1 MIEGTTSMS
10 EKKPG
15 FIRKFFRFIGN
26 VVSAIRYMISLV
38 VVLFF
43 IAIVAG
49 MFVDDIQPMP
59 ERGALYLAPS
69 GTLVDQRSYIDPVN
83 EIFSQPGQ
91 RDAETLV
98 RDIVQALDHAQ
109 YDERITH
116 VLLDTN
122 YMAGG
127 SIAKLEEI
135 SSALQRF
142 KQSGKPIIAIG
153 DNFSQ
158 SQYFLAAHADEI
170 IMNPLG
176 RVMLTGFGSYSNYY
190 KEALDKLKI
199 NVHVFRVG
207 KYKSAVEPFLGKGM
221 SDEARADRLYLVDS
235 LWQFYTSRVEQLRGL
250 PNGALNDLAN
260 NMHLRLA
267 EENGDIAALALQQG
281 LIDRIASR
289 SETKAHLLQILP
301 HSNGDFDSVSMAAYL
316 NHMKL
321 GSLKSVNKGRP
332 EIAVVVASGTILDG
346 NQPEGTIGGDTLAEM
361 FASIEEEDQVK
372 AVVLRVDS
380 PGGSAFASDV
390 IRDSIASLRKN
401 NIPVVISM
409 GSYAASGGYWIA
421 TESDKIL
428 AMSTTI
434 TGSIGVFGVIP
445 TFEDS
450 LSAMGIYSDGVG
462 TTNIAGMLQ
471 LDRAMTP
478 EAKMI
483 MQSGVEHVYSR
494 FLTLVADAR
503 NTTPSAIH
511 EVAQG
516 RIWTGKKALELGLV
530 DELGDLNDAI
540 ASAATLAGVSDYK
553 IDYRRKPLSF
563 MEQVMMEISGNVNA
577 AVSAMGLQSWL
588 PMSLQR
594 QLASALKPLQF
605 IDTLSDPNHVYLY
618 CESCP
623 L

>member
-1 MIEGTTSMS
+1 
-10 EKKPG
+10 
-15 FIRKFFRFIGN
+15 
-26 VVSAIRYMISLV
+26 MISLV

-49 MFVDDIQPMP
+49 MFVDDLQPMP

-69 GTLVDQRSYIDPVN
+69 GTLVDQRSYIDPVS

-91 RDAETLV
+91 RDTETLV

-135 SSALQRF
+135 SGALQRF

-170 IMNPLG
+170 ILNPLG
-176 RVMLTGFGSYSNYY
+176 SVMLTGFGSYSSYF

-221 SDEARADRLYLVDS
+221 SDEARADRLELVDS

-250 PNGALNDLAN
+250 PTGALNDLAN

-281 LIDRIASR
+281 LIDRIATR

-301 HSNGDFDSVSMAAYL
+301 NSNGDFDSVPMAAYL

-321 GSLKSVNKGRP
+321 SSLKTVNKGRP
-332 EIAVVVASGTILDG
+332 EIAVVIASGSIIDG

-361 FASIEEEDQVK
+361 FAAIEEDDQVK

-390 IRDSIASLRKN
+390 IRDSIASLRKS
-401 NIPVVISM
+401 NIPVVVSM

-428 AMSTTI
+428 ALSTTI

-471 LDRAMTP
+471 LNRAMTP

-483 MQSGVEHVYSR
+483 MQSGVEHVYTR

-503 NTTPSAIH
+503 ESTPSAIH
-511 EVAQG
+511 EIAQG
-516 RIWTGKKALELGLV
+516 RVWTGKKALELGLV

-563 MEQVMMEISGNVNA
+563 MEQLMMEISGNMNA
-577 AVSAMGLQSWL
+577 AVSAMGLQNWL
-588 PMSLQR
+588 PISLQH
-594 QLASALKPLQF
+594 QLASTLNPLQF
-605 IDTLSDPNHVYLY
+605 MGNHSSDPNHVYLY
-618 CESCP
+618 CENCP

>member
-1 MIEGTTSMS
+1 MS

-15 FIRKFFRFIGN
+15 LIRRIFRFIGN

-69 GTLVDQRSYIDPVN
+69 GTLVDQRSYIDPVS

-98 RDIVQALDHAQ
+98 WDLVQALDHAQ

-116 VLLDTN
+116 VLLDIN

-176 RVMLTGFGSYSNYY
+176 RVMLTGFGSYSSYY

-221 SDEARADRLYLVDS
+221 SEEARVDRRDLVDS
-235 LWQFYTSRVEQLRGL
+235 LWQFYTSRVELLRGL
-250 PNGALNDLAN
+250 PNGALSDLAN

-281 LIDRIASR
+281 LIDRIATR

-301 HSNGDFDSVSMAAYL
+301 NSNGDFDSVPMAAYL
-316 NHMKL
+316 HHMKL
-321 GSLKSVNKGRP
+321 RSLKAVNKGRP
-332 EIAVVVASGTILDG
+332 EIAVVVASGSIIDG

-361 FASIEEEDQVK
+361 FAAIEEEDQVK

-390 IRDSIASLRKN
+390 IRDSIASLRKK

-421 TESDKIL
+421 TESDKIMAL
-428 AMSTTI
+428 STTI

-445 TFEDS
+445 TFQDS

-471 LDRAMTP
+471 LNRAMTP

-483 MQSGVEHVYSR
+483 MQSGVEHVYGR

-503 NTTPSAIH
+503 ESTPSAIH
-511 EVAQG
+511 EIAQG
-516 RIWTGKKALELGLV
+516 RVWTGKKALELGLV

-577 AVSAMGLQSWL
+577 AVGAMGLQSWL
-588 PMSLQR
+588 PISLQR

-605 IDTLSDPNHVYLY
+605 IDILSSDPNHIYLY

-623 L
+623 Q

>member
-1 MIEGTTSMS
+1 MS

-15 FIRKFFRFIGN
+15 LIRRIFRFIGS

-69 GTLVDQRSYIDPVN
+69 GTLVDQRSYIDPVS
-83 EIFSQPGQ
+83 EIFAQPGQ
-91 RDAETLV
+91 RDTETLV
-98 RDIVQALDHAQ
+98 RDLVLSLEQAQ

-135 SSALQRF
+135 SGALQRF

-176 RVMLTGFGSYSNYY
+176 RVMLTGFGSYSSYY

-221 SDEARADRLYLVDS
+221 SDEARVDRRDLVDS

-281 LIDRIASR
+281 LIDRIATR
-289 SETKAHLLQILP
+289 SETKAHLLEILP
-301 HSNGDFDSVSMAAYL
+301 HSNGEFDSVPMAAYL
-316 NHMKL
+316 NHIKL
-321 GSLKSVNKGRP
+321 SSLKAVNKGKA
-332 EIAVVVASGTILDG
+332 EIAVVVASGSIIDG

-361 FASIEEEDQVK
+361 FAAIEEEDQVK

-390 IRDSIASLRKN
+390 IRDSIASLRKK

-428 AMSTTI
+428 ALSTTI

-450 LSAMGIYSDGVG
+450 LSAMGVYSDGVG

-471 LDRAMTP
+471 LSRAMTP

-483 MQSGVEHVYSR
+483 MQSGVDHVYTR
-494 FLTLVADAR
+494 FLSLVADAR
-503 NTTPSAIH
+503 ESTPNAIH
-511 EVAQG
+511 EIAQG
-516 RIWTGKKALELGLV
+516 RAWTGKKALELGLV

-577 AVSAMGLQSWL
+577 AVGAMALQSWL
-588 PMSLQR
+588 PVSLQR
-594 QLASALKPLQF
+594 QLVSALKPLQF
-605 IDTLSDPNHVYLY
+605 MDTLSDPNHVYLY

>member
-1 MIEGTTSMS
+1 MS

-15 FIRKFFRFIGN
+15 LIRRIFRFIGS

-43 IAIVAG
+43 IAIIGG

-69 GTLVDQRSYIDPVN
+69 GTLVDQRSYIDPVS
-83 EIFSQPGQ
+83 EIFAQPGQ
-91 RDAETLV
+91 RDTETLV

-135 SSALQRF
+135 SGALQRF
-142 KQSGKPIIAIG
+142 KRSGKPIVAIG

-221 SDEARADRLYLVDS
+221 SDEARADRRDLVDS

-260 NMHLRLA
+260 NIHLRLA

-281 LIDRIASR
+281 LIDRIATR

-301 HSNGDFDSVSMAAYL
+301 NSNGDFDSVPMAAYL

-321 GSLKSVNKGRP
+321 GSLKAVNKGRP
-332 EIAVVVASGTILDG
+332 EIAVVVASGAILDG
-346 NQPEGTIGGDTLAEM
+346 NQPEGTVGGDTLAEM
-361 FASIEEEDQVK
+361 FAAIEDEDQVK

-390 IRDSIASLRKN
+390 IRDSIASLRKR

-421 TESDKIL
+421 TESDKIVAL
-428 AMSTTI
+428 STTI

-450 LSAMGIYSDGVG
+450 LSAMGVYSDGVG

-471 LDRAMTP
+471 LSRAMTP
-478 EAKMI
+478 ETKMI

-494 FLTLVADAR
+494 FLNLVADAR
-503 NTTPSAIH
+503 ETTPSAIH
-511 EVAQG
+511 EIAQG
-516 RIWTGKKALELGLV
+516 RVWTGKKALELGLV
-530 DELGDLNDAI
+530 DALGDLNDAI
-540 ASAATLAGVSDYK
+540 ASAAILAGVSDYK
-553 IDYRRKPLSF
+553 INYRRKPLSF
-563 MEQVMMEISGNVNA
+563 MEQVMMEISGNVDA
-577 AVSAMGLQSWL
+577 AVGAMGLQSWL

-605 IDTLSDPNHVYLY
+605 LDALNDPNHVYLY

>member
-1 MIEGTTSMS
+1 MS

-15 FIRKFFRFIGN
+15 LIRKFLRLIGK

-38 VVLFF
+38 IVLFF

-49 MFVDDIQPMP
+49 VFVDDLQPMP

-69 GTLVDQRSYIDPVN
+69 GTLVDQRSYIDPVS

-91 RDAETLV
+91 RDTETLV

-135 SSALQRF
+135 SGALQRF

-170 IMNPLG
+170 ILNPLG
-176 RVMLTGFGSYSNYY
+176 SVMLTGFGSYSSYF

-221 SDEARADRLYLVDS
+221 SDEARADRLELVDS

-250 PNGALNDLAN
+250 PTGALNDLAN

-281 LIDRIASR
+281 LIDRIATR

-301 HSNGDFDSVSMAAYL
+301 NSNGDFDSVPMAAYL

-321 GSLKSVNKGRP
+321 SSLKTVNKGRP
-332 EIAVVVASGTILDG
+332 EIAVVIASGSIIDG

-361 FASIEEEDQVK
+361 FASIEEDDQVK

-401 NIPVVISM
+401 NIPVVVSM

-428 AMSTTI
+428 ALSTTI

-471 LDRAMTP
+471 LNRAMTP

-483 MQSGVEHVYSR
+483 MQSGVEHVYTR

-503 NTTPSAIH
+503 ESTPSAIH
-511 EVAQG
+511 EIAQG
-516 RIWTGKKALELGLV
+516 RVWTGKKALELGLV

-563 MEQVMMEISGNVNA
+563 MEQLMMEISGNMNA
-577 AVSAMGLQSWL
+577 AVSAMGLQNWL
-588 PMSLQR
+588 PISLQR
-594 QLASALKPLQF
+594 QLTSTLKPLQF
-605 IDTLSDPNHVYLY
+605 MGNHSSDPNHVYLY
-618 CESCP
+618 CENCP

>member
-1 MIEGTTSMS
+1 MS

-15 FIRKFFRFIGN
+15 LIRRIFRFIGS

-43 IAIVAG
+43 IAIIGG

-69 GTLVDQRSYIDPVN
+69 GTLVDQRSYIDPVS
-83 EIFSQPGQ
+83 EIFAQPGQ
-91 RDAETLV
+91 RDTETLV

-135 SSALQRF
+135 SGALQRF
-142 KQSGKPIIAIG
+142 KRSGKPIVAIG

-221 SDEARADRLYLVDS
+221 SDEARADRRDLVDS

-260 NMHLRLA
+260 NIHLRLA

-281 LIDRIASR
+281 LIDRIATR
-289 SETKAHLLQILP
+289 SETKAHLLEILP
-301 HSNGDFDSVSMAAYL
+301 QSNGEFDSVPMAAYL

-321 GSLKSVNKGRP
+321 GSLKAVNKGRP
-332 EIAVVVASGTILDG
+332 EIAVVVASGAILDG
-346 NQPEGTIGGDTLAEM
+346 NQPEGTVGGDTLAEM
-361 FASIEEEDQVK
+361 FAAIEDEDQVK

-390 IRDSIASLRKN
+390 IRDSIASLRKR

-421 TESDKIL
+421 TESDKIVAL
-428 AMSTTI
+428 STTI

-450 LSAMGIYSDGVG
+450 LSAMGVYSDGVG

-471 LDRAMTP
+471 LSRAMTP
-478 EAKMI
+478 ETKMI

-494 FLTLVADAR
+494 FLNLVADAR
-503 NTTPSAIH
+503 ETTPSAIH
-511 EVAQG
+511 EIAQG
-516 RIWTGKKALELGLV
+516 RVWTGKKALELGLV
-530 DELGDLNDAI
+530 DALGDLNDAI
-540 ASAATLAGVSDYK
+540 ASAAILAGVSDYK
-553 IDYRRKPLSF
+553 VNYRRKPLSF
-563 MEQVMMEISGNVNA
+563 MEQVMMEISGNMDA
-577 AVSAMGLQSWL
+577 AVGAMGLQSWL

-605 IDTLSDPNHVYLY
+605 LDALNDPNHVYLY

>member
-1 MIEGTTSMS
+1 
-10 EKKPG
+10 
-15 FIRKFFRFIGN
+15 
-26 VVSAIRYMISLV
+26 MISLV
-38 VVLFF
+38 IVLFF
-43 IAIVAG
+43 IAIVG
-49 MFVDDIQPMP
+49 GVFVDDLQPMP

-69 GTLVDQRSYIDPVN
+69 GTLVDQRSYIDPVS

-91 RDAETLV
+91 RDTETLV

-135 SSALQRF
+135 SGALQRF

-170 IMNPLG
+170 ILNPLG
-176 RVMLTGFGSYSNYY
+176 SVMLTGFGSYSSYF

-221 SDEARADRLYLVDS
+221 SDEARADRLELVDS

-250 PNGALNDLAN
+250 PTGALNDLAN

-281 LIDRIASR
+281 LIDRIATR

-301 HSNGDFDSVSMAAYL
+301 NSNGDFDSVPMAAYL

-321 GSLKSVNKGRP
+321 SSLKTVNKGRP
-332 EIAVVVASGTILDG
+332 EIAVVVASGSIIDG

-361 FASIEEEDQVK
+361 FASIEEDDQVK

-401 NIPVVISM
+401 NIPVVVSM

-428 AMSTTI
+428 ALSTTI

-471 LDRAMTP
+471 LNRAMTP

-483 MQSGVEHVYSR
+483 MQSGVEHVYTR

-503 NTTPSAIH
+503 ESTPSAIH
-511 EVAQG
+511 EIAQG
-516 RIWTGKKALELGLV
+516 RVWTGKKALELGLV

-563 MEQVMMEISGNVNA
+563 MEQLMMEISGNMNA
-577 AVSAMGLQSWL
+577 AVSAMGLQNWL
-588 PMSLQR
+588 PISLQR
-594 QLASALKPLQF
+594 QLTSTLKPLQF
-605 IDTLSDPNHVYLY
+605 MGNHSSDPNHVYLY
-618 CESCP
+618 CENCP

>member
-1 MIEGTTSMS
+1 MS

-15 FIRKFFRFIGN
+15 LIRRIFRFIGS

-69 GTLVDQRSYIDPVN
+69 GTLVDQRSYIDPVS
-83 EIFSQPGQ
+83 EIFAQPGQ
-91 RDAETLV
+91 RDTETLV
-98 RDIVQALDHAQ
+98 RDLVLSLEQAQ

-122 YMAGG
+122 YMVGG

-135 SSALQRF
+135 SGALQRF

-176 RVMLTGFGSYSNYY
+176 RVMLTGFGSYSSYY

-221 SDEARADRLYLVDS
+221 SDEARVDRRDLVDS

-281 LIDRIASR
+281 LIDRIATR
-289 SETKAHLLQILP
+289 SETKAHLLEILP
-301 HSNGDFDSVSMAAYL
+301 HSNGEFDSVPMAAYL
-316 NHMKL
+316 NHIKL
-321 GSLKSVNKGRP
+321 SSLKAVNKGKA
-332 EIAVVVASGTILDG
+332 EIAVVVASGSIIDG

-361 FASIEEEDQVK
+361 FAAIEEEDQVK

-390 IRDSIASLRKN
+390 IRDSIASLRKK

-428 AMSTTI
+428 ALSTTI

-450 LSAMGIYSDGVG
+450 LSAMGVYSDGVG

-471 LDRAMTP
+471 LSRAMTP

-483 MQSGVEHVYSR
+483 MQSGVDHVYTR
-494 FLTLVADAR
+494 FLSLVADAR
-503 NTTPSAIH
+503 ESTPNAIH
-511 EVAQG
+511 EIAQG
-516 RIWTGKKALELGLV
+516 RAWTGKKALELGLV

-577 AVSAMGLQSWL
+577 AVGAMALQSWL
-588 PMSLQR
+588 PVSLQR
-594 QLASALKPLQF
+594 QLVSALKPLQF
-605 IDTLSDPNHVYLY
+605 MDTLSDPNHVYLY

>member
-1 MIEGTTSMS
+1 MS

-15 FIRKFFRFIGN
+15 LIRRIFRFIGS

-43 IAIVAG
+43 IAIIGG

-69 GTLVDQRSYIDPVN
+69 GTLVDQRSYIDPVS
-83 EIFSQPGQ
+83 EIFAQPGQ
-91 RDAETLV
+91 RDTETLV

-135 SSALQRF
+135 SGALQRF
-142 KQSGKPIIAIG
+142 KRSGKPIVAIG

-221 SDEARADRLYLVDS
+221 SDEARADRRDLVDS

-260 NMHLRLA
+260 NIHLRLA

-281 LIDRIASR
+281 LIDRIATR
-289 SETKAHLLQILP
+289 SETKAHLLEILP
-301 HSNGDFDSVSMAAYL
+301 QSNGEFDSVPMAAYL

-321 GSLKSVNKGRP
+321 GSLKAVNKGRP
-332 EIAVVVASGTILDG
+332 EIAVVVASGAILDG
-346 NQPEGTIGGDTLAEM
+346 NQPEGTVGGDTLAEM
-361 FASIEEEDQVK
+361 FAAIEDEDQVK

-390 IRDSIASLRKN
+390 IRDSIASLRKR

-421 TESDKIL
+421 TESDKIVAL
-428 AMSTTI
+428 STTI

-450 LSAMGIYSDGVG
+450 LSAMGVYSDGVG

-471 LDRAMTP
+471 LSRAMTP
-478 EAKMI
+478 ETKMI

-494 FLTLVADAR
+494 FLNLVADAR
-503 NTTPSAIH
+503 ETTPSAIH
-511 EVAQG
+511 EIAQG
-516 RIWTGKKALELGLV
+516 RVWTGKKALELGLV
-530 DELGDLNDAI
+530 DALGDLNDAI
-540 ASAATLAGVSDYK
+540 ASAAILAGVSDYK
-553 IDYRRKPLSF
+553 INYRRKPLSF
-563 MEQVMMEISGNVNA
+563 MEQVMMEISGNVDA
-577 AVSAMGLQSWL
+577 AVGAMGLQSWL

-605 IDTLSDPNHVYLY
+605 LDALNDPNHVYLY

>member
-1 MIEGTTSMS
+1 MS

-15 FIRKFFRFIGN
+15 LIRKFFRLIGK

-43 IAIVAG
+43 IAIGAG
-49 MFVDDIQPMP
+49 MFVDDLQPMP

-69 GTLVDQRSYIDPVN
+69 GTLVDQRSYIDPVS

-91 RDAETLV
+91 RDTETLV

-135 SSALQRF
+135 SGALQRF

-170 IMNPLG
+170 ILNPLG
-176 RVMLTGFGSYSNYY
+176 SVMLTGFGSYSSYF

-199 NVHVFRVG
+199 NVYVFRVG

-221 SDEARADRLYLVDS
+221 SDEARADRLELVDS

-250 PNGALNDLAN
+250 PTGALNDLAN

-281 LIDRIASR
+281 LIDRIATR

-301 HSNGDFDSVSMAAYL
+301 NSNGDFDSVPMAAYL

-321 GSLKSVNKGRP
+321 SSLKTVNKGRP
-332 EIAVVVASGTILDG
+332 EIAVVIASGSIIDG

-361 FASIEEEDQVK
+361 FAAIEEDDQVK

-390 IRDSIASLRKN
+390 IRDSIASLRKS
-401 NIPVVISM
+401 NIPVVVSM

-428 AMSTTI
+428 ALSTTI

-471 LDRAMTP
+471 LNRAMTP

-483 MQSGVEHVYSR
+483 MQSGVEHVYTR

-503 NTTPSAIH
+503 ETTPSAIH
-511 EVAQG
+511 EIAQG
-516 RIWTGKKALELGLV
+516 RVWTGKKALELGLV

-563 MEQVMMEISGNVNA
+563 MEQLMMEISGNVNA
-577 AVSAMGLQSWL
+577 AVSAMGLQNLL
-588 PMSLQR
+588 PISLQR

-605 IDTLSDPNHVYLY
+605 MGSLSSDPNHVYLY
-618 CESCP
+618 CENCP

>member
-1 MIEGTTSMS
+1 MS

-15 FIRKFFRFIGN
+15 LIRKFFRLIGK

-38 VVLFF
+38 IVLFF

-49 MFVDDIQPMP
+49 VFVDDLQPMP

-69 GTLVDQRSYIDPVN
+69 GTLVDQRSYIDPVS

-91 RDAETLV
+91 RDTETLV

-135 SSALQRF
+135 SGALQRF

-170 IMNPLG
+170 ILNPLG
-176 RVMLTGFGSYSNYY
+176 SVMLTGFGSYSSYF

-221 SDEARADRLYLVDS
+221 SDEARADRLELVDS

-250 PNGALNDLAN
+250 PTGALNDLAN

-281 LIDRIASR
+281 LIDRIATR

-301 HSNGDFDSVSMAAYL
+301 NSNGDFDSVPMAAYL

-321 GSLKSVNKGRP
+321 SSLKTVNKGRP
-332 EIAVVVASGTILDG
+332 EIAVVVASGSIIDG

-361 FASIEEEDQVK
+361 FASIEEDDQVK

-401 NIPVVISM
+401 NIPVVVSM

-428 AMSTTI
+428 ALSTTI

-471 LDRAMTP
+471 LNRAMTP

-483 MQSGVEHVYSR
+483 MQSGVEHVYTR

-503 NTTPSAIH
+503 ESTPSAIH
-511 EVAQG
+511 EIAQG
-516 RIWTGKKALELGLV
+516 RVWTGKKALELGLV

-563 MEQVMMEISGNVNA
+563 MEQLMMEISGNMNA
-577 AVSAMGLQSWL
+577 AVSAMGLQNWL
-588 PMSLQR
+588 PISLQH
-594 QLASALKPLQF
+594 QLASTLKPLQF
-605 IDTLSDPNHVYLY
+605 MGNHSSDPNHVYLY
-618 CESCP
+618 CENCP

>member
-1 MIEGTTSMS
+1 MS

-15 FIRKFFRFIGN
+15 LIRRIFRFIGN

-38 VVLFF
+38 IVLFF
-43 IAIVAG
+43 IAVIGG
-49 MFVDDIQPMP
+49 MFVDDIKPMP

-69 GTLVDQRSYIDPVN
+69 GLLVDQRSYIDPVS
-83 EIFSQPGQ
+83 EIFAQPNQ
-91 RDAETLV
+91 RDTETLV
-98 RDIVQALDHAQ
+98 RDIIQALDHAQ

-135 SSALQRF
+135 SGALQRF

-176 RVMLTGFGSYSNYY
+176 RVMLTGFGSYSSYY

-199 NVHVFRVG
+199 NIHIFRVG
-207 KYKSAVEPFLGKGM
+207 KYKSAVEPFMGKGM
-221 SDEARADRLYLVDS
+221 SDAARADRLQLVDS

-250 PNGALNDLAN
+250 PKGALSDLAN

-267 EENGDIAALALQQG
+267 EEKGDIAALAIQQG
-281 LIDRIASR
+281 LIDRIATR
-289 SETKAHLLQILP
+289 SETQAYLEQILP
-301 HSNGDFDSVSMAAYL
+301 YSNGDFDSVPMVAYL

-321 GSLKSVNKGRP
+321 SSLKTVNQGKP
-332 EIAVVVASGTILDG
+332 EIAVVVASGSIIDG
-346 NQPEGTIGGDTLAEM
+346 DQPEGTIGGDTLANM
-361 FASIEEEDQVK
+361 FAAIEDEDQVK

-390 IRDSIASLRKN
+390 IRDSIASLRKK

-428 AMSTTI
+428 ALSTTI

-450 LSAMGIYSDGVG
+450 LSTMGIYSDGVG

-471 LDRAMTP
+471 LDRPMSQQA
-478 EAKMI
+478 EMI
-483 MQSGVEHVYSR
+483 MQSGVEHVYTR

-503 NTTPSAIH
+503 DSTPSAIH
-511 EVAQG
+511 EIAQG
-516 RIWTGKKALELGLV
+516 RVWTGKKALELGLV

-540 ASAATLAGVSDYK
+540 ASAATLAGINDYRVN
-553 IDYRRKPLSF
+553 YRRKPLTVI
-563 MEQVMMEISGNVNA
+563 EQVMMEIRGNVHA
-577 AVSAMGLQSWL
+577 AVGAIGIQSWL
-588 PMSLQR
+588 PASLQL
-594 QLASALKPLQF
+594 QLASVIKPLQF
-605 IDTLSDPNHVYLY
+605 IDTLTDPNHVYLY

>member
-1 MIEGTTSMS
+1 
-10 EKKPG
+10 
-15 FIRKFFRFIGN
+15 
-26 VVSAIRYMISLV
+26 
-38 VVLFF
+38 
-43 IAIVAG
+43 
-49 MFVDDIQPMP
+49 
-59 ERGALYLAPS
+59 
-69 GTLVDQRSYIDPVN
+69 
-83 EIFSQPGQ
+83 
-91 RDAETLV
+91 
-98 RDIVQALDHAQ
+98 
-109 YDERITH
+109 
-116 VLLDTN
+116 
-122 YMAGG
+122 
-127 SIAKLEEI
+127 
-135 SSALQRF
+135 
-142 KQSGKPIIAIG
+142 
-153 DNFSQ
+153 
-158 SQYFLAAHADEI
+158 
-170 IMNPLG
+170 
-176 RVMLTGFGSYSNYY
+176 MLTGFGSYSSYF
-190 KEALDKLKI
+190 KEAMDKLKI

-221 SDEARADRLYLVDS
+221 SDEARADRLELVDS

-250 PNGALNDLAN
+250 PTGALNDLAN

-281 LIDRIASR
+281 LIDRIATR

-301 HSNGDFDSVSMAAYL
+301 NSNGDFDSVPMAAYL

-321 GSLKSVNKGRP
+321 SSLKTVNKGRP
-332 EIAVVVASGTILDG
+332 EIAVVVASGSIIDG

-361 FASIEEEDQVK
+361 FASIEEDNQVK

-390 IRDSIASLRKN
+390 IRDSIASLQKN
-401 NIPVVISM
+401 NIPVVVSM

-428 AMSTTI
+428 ALSTTI

-471 LDRAMTP
+471 LNRTMTP

-483 MQSGVEHVYSR
+483 MQSGVEHVYTR

-503 NTTPSAIH
+503 ESTPSAIH
-511 EVAQG
+511 EIAQG
-516 RIWTGKKALELGLV
+516 RVWTGKKALELGLV

-553 IDYRRKPLSF
+553 IDYRREPLSF
-563 MEQVMMEISGNVNA
+563 MEQLMMEVSGNMNA
-577 AVSAMGLQSWL
+577 AVNAMGLQNWL
-588 PMSLQR
+588 PISLQR
-594 QLASALKPLQF
+594 QLASTLKPLQF
-605 IDTLSDPNHVYLY
+605 MGNHSSDPNHVYLY
-618 CESCP
+618 CENCP

>member
-1 MIEGTTSMS
+1 MS

-15 FIRKFFRFIGN
+15 LIRKFFRLIGKI
-26 VVSAIRYMISLV
+26 VSAIRYMISLV

-49 MFVDDIQPMP
+49 MFVDDLQPMP

-69 GTLVDQRSYIDPVN
+69 GTLVDQRSYIDPVS

-91 RDAETLV
+91 RDTETLV
-98 RDIVQALDHAQ
+98 RDIVQALGHAQ
-109 YDERITH
+109 YDDRITH

-135 SSALQRF
+135 SGALQRF

-170 IMNPLG
+170 ILNPLG
-176 RVMLTGFGSYSNYY
+176 SVMLTGFGSYSSYF

-221 SDEARADRLYLVDS
+221 SDEVRADRLELVDS

-250 PNGALNDLAN
+250 PTGALNDLAN

-281 LIDRIASR
+281 LIDRIATR

-301 HSNGDFDSVSMAAYL
+301 NSNGDFDSVPMAAYL

-321 GSLKSVNKGRP
+321 SSLKTVNKGRP
-332 EIAVVVASGTILDG
+332 EIAVVVASGSIIDG
-346 NQPEGTIGGDTLAEM
+346 NQPEGTIGGDTVAEM
-361 FASIEEEDQVK
+361 FASIEEDDQVK

-390 IRDSIASLRKN
+390 IRDSIASLRKS
-401 NIPVVISM
+401 NIPVVVSM

-428 AMSTTI
+428 ALSTTI

-471 LDRAMTP
+471 LNRAMTP

-483 MQSGVEHVYSR
+483 MQSGVEHVYTR

-503 NTTPSAIH
+503 ETTPSAIH
-511 EVAQG
+511 EIAQG
-516 RIWTGKKALELGLV
+516 RVWTGKKALELGLV

-563 MEQVMMEISGNVNA
+563 MEQLMMEISGNVNA
-577 AVSAMGLQSWL
+577 AVSAMGLQNLL
-588 PMSLQR
+588 PISLQR

-605 IDTLSDPNHVYLY
+605 MGSLSSDPNHVYLY
-618 CESCP
+618 CENCP

>member
-1 MIEGTTSMS
+1 MS

-43 IAIVAG
+43 IAVVAG

-59 ERGALYLAPS
+59 ERGVLYLAPS
-69 GTLVDQRSYIDPVN
+69 GTLVDQRSYIDPFS
-83 EIFSQPGQ
+83 EIFSPPGQ

-98 RDIVQALDHAQ
+98 RDMVQALDHAQ

-116 VLLDTN
+116 VLLDTD

-135 SSALQRF
+135 SAALQRF

-176 RVMLTGFGSYSNYY
+176 SVMLTGFGSYSSYY

-199 NVHVFRVG
+199 NVHIFRVG
-207 KYKSAVEPFLGKGM
+207 KYKSAVEPFLGTGM
-221 SDEARADRLYLVDS
+221 SEEARADRRDLLDS

-250 PNGALNDLAN
+250 PKGALNDLAN
-260 NMHLRLA
+260 NMHLKLA

-281 LIDRIASR
+281 LVDRIATR

-301 HSNGDFDSVSMAAYL
+301 HSNGDFDSVPMAAYL

-321 GSLKSVNKGRP
+321 SSLKNVNKGRP
-332 EIAVVVASGTILDG
+332 EIAVVVASGSIIDG

-361 FASIEEEDQVK
+361 FSAIEDEDQVK

-390 IRDSIASLRKN
+390 IRDSIASLRKK

-428 AMSTTI
+428 ALSTTI
-434 TGSIGVFGVIP
+434 TGSIGVFGVIL

-450 LSAMGIYSDGVG
+450 LSAMGMYSDGVG
-462 TTNIAGMLQ
+462 TTNIAGMMQ
-471 LDRAMTP
+471 LSRAMTP
-478 EAKMI
+478 EAEMI
-483 MQSGVEHVYSR
+483 MQSGVEHVYGR

-503 NTTPSAIH
+503 ESTPSAIH
-511 EVAQG
+511 KIAQG
-516 RIWTGKKALELGLV
+516 RVWTGKKALELGLI

-540 ASAATLAGVSDYK
+540 ASAATLAGVGDYK
-553 IDYRRKPLSF
+553 VNYRRKPLSF

-588 PMSLQR
+588 PRSLQH
-594 QLASALKPLQF
+594 QLASVLKPLQF
-605 IDTLSDPNHVYLY
+605 IDNLSDPNHVYLY

>member
-1 MIEGTTSMS
+1 MS

-15 FIRKFFRFIGN
+15 LIRKFFRLIGK

-49 MFVDDIQPMP
+49 VFVDDLQPMP

-69 GTLVDQRSYIDPVN
+69 GTLVDQRSYIDPVS

-91 RDAETLV
+91 RDTETLV

-135 SSALQRF
+135 SGALQRF

-170 IMNPLG
+170 ILNPLG
-176 RVMLTGFGSYSNYY
+176 SVMLTGFGSYSSYF

-221 SDEARADRLYLVDS
+221 SDEARADRLELVDS

-250 PNGALNDLAN
+250 PTGALNDLAN

-281 LIDRIASR
+281 LIDRIATR

-301 HSNGDFDSVSMAAYL
+301 NSNGDFDSVPMAAYL

-321 GSLKSVNKGRP
+321 SSLKTVNKGRP
-332 EIAVVVASGTILDG
+332 EIAVVIASGSIIDG

-361 FASIEEEDQVK
+361 FASIEEDNQVK

-401 NIPVVISM
+401 NIPVVVSM

-428 AMSTTI
+428 ALSTTI

-471 LDRAMTP
+471 LNRTMTP

-483 MQSGVEHVYSR
+483 MQSGVEHVYTR

-503 NTTPSAIH
+503 ESTPSAIH
-511 EVAQG
+511 EIAQG
-516 RIWTGKKALELGLV
+516 RVWTGKKALELGLV

-563 MEQVMMEISGNVNA
+563 MEQLMMEVSGNMNA
-577 AVSAMGLQSWL
+577 AVSAIGLQNWL
-588 PMSLQR
+588 PISLQR
-594 QLASALKPLQF
+594 QLASTLKPLQF
-605 IDTLSDPNHVYLY
+605 MGNHSSDPNHVYLY
-618 CESCP
+618 CENCP

>member
-1 MIEGTTSMS
+1 MS

-15 FIRKFFRFIGN
+15 LIRKFFRLIGK

-38 VVLFF
+38 IVLFF

-49 MFVDDIQPMP
+49 VFVDDLQPMP

-69 GTLVDQRSYIDPVN
+69 GTLVDQRSYIDPVS

-91 RDAETLV
+91 RDTETLV

-135 SSALQRF
+135 SGALQRF

-170 IMNPLG
+170 ILNPLG
-176 RVMLTGFGSYSNYY
+176 SVMLTGFGSYSSYF

-221 SDEARADRLYLVDS
+221 SDEARADRLELVDS

-250 PNGALNDLAN
+250 PTGALNDLAN

-281 LIDRIASR
+281 LIDRIATR
-289 SETKAHLLQILP
+289 SETRAHLLQILP
-301 HSNGDFDSVSMAAYL
+301 NSNGDFDSVPMAAYL

-321 GSLKSVNKGRP
+321 SSLKTVNKGRP
-332 EIAVVVASGTILDG
+332 EIAVVVASGSIIDG

-361 FASIEEEDQVK
+361 FASIEEDDQVK

-401 NIPVVISM
+401 NIPVVVSM

-428 AMSTTI
+428 ALSTTI

-471 LDRAMTP
+471 LNRAMTP

-483 MQSGVEHVYSR
+483 MQSGVEHVYTR

-503 NTTPSAIH
+503 ESTPSAIH
-511 EVAQG
+511 EIAQG
-516 RIWTGKKALELGLV
+516 RVWTGKKALELGLV

-563 MEQVMMEISGNVNA
+563 MEQLMMEISGNMNA
-577 AVSAMGLQSWL
+577 AVSAMGLQNWL
-588 PMSLQR
+588 PISLQH
-594 QLASALKPLQF
+594 QLASTLNPLQF
-605 IDTLSDPNHVYLY
+605 MGNHSSDPNHVYLY
-618 CESCP
+618 CENCP

>member
-1 MIEGTTSMS
+1 MS

-15 FIRKFFRFIGN
+15 LIRRIFRFIGS

-43 IAIVAG
+43 IAIIGG

-69 GTLVDQRSYIDPVN
+69 GTLVDQLSYIDPVS
-83 EIFSQPGQ
+83 EIFAQPGQ
-91 RDAETLV
+91 RDTETLV

-135 SSALQRF
+135 SGALQRF
-142 KQSGKPIIAIG
+142 KRSGKPIVAIG

-221 SDEARADRLYLVDS
+221 SDEARADRRDLVDS

-260 NMHLRLA
+260 NIHLRLA

-281 LIDRIASR
+281 LIDRIATR
-289 SETKAHLLQILP
+289 SETKAHLLEILP
-301 HSNGDFDSVSMAAYL
+301 QSNGEFDSVPMAAYL

-321 GSLKSVNKGRP
+321 GSLKAVNKGRP
-332 EIAVVVASGTILDG
+332 EIAVVVASGAILDG
-346 NQPEGTIGGDTLAEM
+346 NQPEGTVGGDTLAEM
-361 FASIEEEDQVK
+361 FAAIEDEDQVK

-390 IRDSIASLRKN
+390 IRDSIASLRKR

-421 TESDKIL
+421 TESDKIVAL
-428 AMSTTI
+428 STTI

-450 LSAMGIYSDGVG
+450 LSAMGVYSDGVG

-471 LDRAMTP
+471 LSRAMTP
-478 EAKMI
+478 ETKMI

-494 FLTLVADAR
+494 FLNLVADAR
-503 NTTPSAIH
+503 ETTPSAIH
-511 EVAQG
+511 EIAQG
-516 RIWTGKKALELGLV
+516 RVWTGKKALELGLV
-530 DELGDLNDAI
+530 DALGDLNDAI
-540 ASAATLAGVSDYK
+540 ASAAILAGVSDYK
-553 IDYRRKPLSF
+553 VNYRRKPLSF
-563 MEQVMMEISGNVNA
+563 MEQVMMEISGNVDA
-577 AVSAMGLQSWL
+577 AVGAMGLQSWL

-605 IDTLSDPNHVYLY
+605 LDALNDPNHVYLY

>member
-1 MIEGTTSMS
+1 MS

-15 FIRKFFRFIGN
+15 LIRRIFRFIGS

-43 IAIVAG
+43 IAIIGG

-69 GTLVDQRSYIDPVN
+69 GTLVDQLSYIDPVS
-83 EIFSQPGQ
+83 EIFAQPGQ
-91 RDAETLV
+91 RDTETLV

-135 SSALQRF
+135 SGALQRF
-142 KQSGKPIIAIG
+142 KRSGKPIVAIG

-221 SDEARADRLYLVDS
+221 SDEARADRRDLVDS

-260 NMHLRLA
+260 NIHLRLA

-281 LIDRIASR
+281 LIDRIATR
-289 SETKAHLLQILP
+289 SETKAHLLEILP
-301 HSNGDFDSVSMAAYL
+301 QSNGEFDSVPMAAYL

-321 GSLKSVNKGRP
+321 GSLKAVNKGRP
-332 EIAVVVASGTILDG
+332 EIAVVVASGAILDG
-346 NQPEGTIGGDTLAEM
+346 NQPEGTVGGDTLAEM
-361 FASIEEEDQVK
+361 FAAIEDEDQVK

-390 IRDSIASLRKN
+390 IRDSIASLRKR

-421 TESDKIL
+421 TESDKIVAL
-428 AMSTTI
+428 STTI

-450 LSAMGIYSDGVG
+450 LSAMGVYSDGVG

-471 LDRAMTP
+471 LSRAMTP
-478 EAKMI
+478 ETKMI

-494 FLTLVADAR
+494 FLNLVADAR
-503 NTTPSAIH
+503 ETTPSAIH
-511 EVAQG
+511 EIAQG
-516 RIWTGKKALELGLV
+516 RVWTGKKALELGLV
-530 DELGDLNDAI
+530 DALGDLNDAI
-540 ASAATLAGVSDYK
+540 ASAAILAGVSDYK
-553 IDYRRKPLSF
+553 VNYRRKPLSF
-563 MEQVMMEISGNVNA
+563 MEQVMMEISGNMDA
-577 AVSAMGLQSWL
+577 AVGAMGLQSWL

-605 IDTLSDPNHVYLY
+605 LDALNDPNHVYLY
-618 CESCP
+618 CENCP

>member
-1 MIEGTTSMS
+1 MS

-15 FIRKFFRFIGN
+15 LIRRIFRFIGS

-69 GTLVDQRSYIDPVN
+69 GTLVDQRSYIDPVS
-83 EIFSQPGQ
+83 EIFAQPGQ
-91 RDAETLV
+91 RDTETLV
-98 RDIVQALDHAQ
+98 RDLVLSLEQAQ

-135 SSALQRF
+135 SGALQRF

-176 RVMLTGFGSYSNYY
+176 RVMLTGFGSYSSYY

-221 SDEARADRLYLVDS
+221 SDEARVDRRDLVDS

-281 LIDRIASR
+281 LIDRIATR
-289 SETKAHLLQILP
+289 SETKAHLLEILP
-301 HSNGDFDSVSMAAYL
+301 HSNGEFDSVPMAAYL
-316 NHMKL
+316 NHIKL
-321 GSLKSVNKGRP
+321 SSLKAVNKGKA
-332 EIAVVVASGTILDG
+332 EIAVVVASGSIIDG

-361 FASIEEEDQVK
+361 FTAIEEEDQVK

-390 IRDSIASLRKN
+390 IRDSIASLRKK

-428 AMSTTI
+428 ALSTTI

-450 LSAMGIYSDGVG
+450 LSAMGVYSDGVG

-471 LDRAMTP
+471 LSRAMTP

-483 MQSGVEHVYSR
+483 MQSGVDHVYTR

-503 NTTPSAIH
+503 ESTPNAIH
-511 EVAQG
+511 EIAQG
-516 RIWTGKKALELGLV
+516 RAWTGKKALELGLV

-577 AVSAMGLQSWL
+577 AVGAMALQSWL
-588 PMSLQR
+588 PVSLQR
-594 QLASALKPLQF
+594 QLVSALKPLQF
-605 IDTLSDPNHVYLY
+605 MDTLSDPNHVYLY

>member
-1 MIEGTTSMS
+1 MS

-15 FIRKFFRFIGN
+15 LIRRIFRFIGS

-43 IAIVAG
+43 IAIIG
-49 MFVDDIQPMP
+49 GLFVDDIQPMP

-69 GTLVDQRSYIDPVN
+69 GTLVDQRSYIDPVS
-83 EIFSQPGQ
+83 EIFAQPGQ
-91 RDAETLV
+91 RDTETLV

-135 SSALQRF
+135 SGALQRF
-142 KQSGKPIIAIG
+142 KRSGKPIIAIG

-176 RVMLTGFGSYSNYY
+176 SVMLTGFGSYSNYY

-199 NVHVFRVG
+199 NVHIFRVG

-221 SDEARADRLYLVDS
+221 SDEARADRRNLVDS

-260 NMHLRLA
+260 NIHLRLA

-281 LIDRIASR
+281 LIDRIATR
-289 SETKAHLLQILP
+289 SETRAHLLEILP
-301 HSNGDFDSVSMAAYL
+301 HSNGEFDSVPMAAYL

-321 GSLKSVNKGRP
+321 GSLKAVNKGRP
-332 EIAVVVASGTILDG
+332 EIAVVVASGAILDG
-346 NQPEGTIGGDTLAEM
+346 NQPEGTVGGDTLAEM
-361 FASIEEEDQVK
+361 FAAIEEEDQVK

-421 TESDKIL
+421 TESDKIVAL
-428 AMSTTI
+428 STTI

-450 LSAMGIYSDGVG
+450 LSAMGVYSDGVG

-471 LDRAMTP
+471 LSRAMTP

-483 MQSGVEHVYSR
+483 MQSGVEHVYTR
-494 FLTLVADAR
+494 FLNLVADAR
-503 NTTPSAIH
+503 ETTPSAIH
-511 EVAQG
+511 EIAQG
-516 RIWTGKKALELGLV
+516 RVWTGKKALELGLV
-530 DELGDLNDAI
+530 DALGDLNDAI
-540 ASAATLAGVSDYK
+540 ASAAILAGVSDYK
-553 IDYRRKPLSF
+553 INYRRKPLSF
-563 MEQVMMEISGNVNA
+563 MEQIMMEISGNVDA
-577 AVSAMGLQSWL
+577 AVGAMGLQSWL
-588 PMSLQR
+588 PMSFQR

-605 IDTLSDPNHVYLY
+605 IDSLNDPNHVYLY

>member
-1 MIEGTTSMS
+1 MS

-15 FIRKFFRFIGN
+15 LIRRIFRFIGS

-43 IAIVAG
+43 IAIIGG

-69 GTLVDQRSYIDPVN
+69 GTLVDQRSYIDPVS
-83 EIFSQPGQ
+83 EIFAQPGQ
-91 RDAETLV
+91 RDTETLV

-135 SSALQRF
+135 SGALQRF
-142 KQSGKPIIAIG
+142 KRSGKPIVAIG

-221 SDEARADRLYLVDS
+221 SDEARADRRDLVDS

-260 NMHLRLA
+260 NIHLRLA

-281 LIDRIASR
+281 LIDRIATR
-289 SETKAHLLQILP
+289 SETKAHLLEILP
-301 HSNGDFDSVSMAAYL
+301 HSNGEFDSVPMAAYL

-321 GSLKSVNKGRP
+321 GSLKAVNKGRP
-332 EIAVVVASGTILDG
+332 EIAVVVASGAILDG
-346 NQPEGTIGGDTLAEM
+346 NQPEGTVGGDTLAEM
-361 FASIEEEDQVK
+361 FAAIEDEDQVK

-390 IRDSIASLRKN
+390 IRDSIASLRKR

-421 TESDKIL
+421 TESDKIVAL
-428 AMSTTI
+428 STTI

-450 LSAMGIYSDGVG
+450 LSAMGVYSDGVG

-471 LDRAMTP
+471 LSRAMTP
-478 EAKMI
+478 ETKMI

-494 FLTLVADAR
+494 FLNLVADAR
-503 NTTPSAIH
+503 ETTPSAIH
-511 EVAQG
+511 EIAQG
-516 RIWTGKKALELGLV
+516 RVWTGKKALELGLV
-530 DELGDLNDAI
+530 DALGDLNDAI
-540 ASAATLAGVSDYK
+540 ASAAILAGVSDYK
-553 IDYRRKPLSF
+553 INYRRKPLSF
-563 MEQVMMEISGNVNA
+563 MEQVMMEISGNVDA
-577 AVSAMGLQSWL
+577 AVGAMGLQSWL

-605 IDTLSDPNHVYLY
+605 LDALNDPNHVYLY